1 MKIEIRKLVAEEM
14 GLLGELGAYVYG
26 GSFGD
31 GPDNIIATANEPDW
45 TLCAFVDGKLA
56 SSFTSI
62 PFKCGPMAGRFR
74 WLAFLQ

>member
-31 GPDNIIATANEPDW
+31 GPDNIIATANSEKNKE
-45 TLCAFVDGKLA
+45 C
-56 SSFTSI
+56 
-62 PFKCGPMAGRFR
+62 FR
-74 WLAFLQ
+74 RVPALSKPI